1 MAARPDHHS
10 AALRFHGLALDIDK
24 VKACMTIRMASLAVA
39 AMAAWVSGALP
50 TWAEDGPA
58 VFAATHARA
67 FGGSARTD
75 AVPDLA
81 TIQVGVHAEAP
92 TASAALAQQR
102 GEMNAVFASL
112 RTQGLTYS
120 DIQTSELSLSPHYVD
135 EAKSPRRLGSYQA
148 SNGVTVRVREIG
160 RVGGVV
166 DALVAAGANEIDGIG
181 FGLSDPGAAEDAARR
196 AALKALQ
203 AKADLYAAATGY
215 RIRRLVRL
223 SESGGFQ
230 PQPMGI
236 MAIRRLATP
245 VAEGALTVQVSV
257 TAEYELMR

>member
-58 VFAATHARA
+58 VFAATTLEL
-67 FGGSARTD
+67 SAEGRTD

-112 RTQGLTYS
+112 RTQGLTDR